1 MCNSNLDQIDSKT
14 KNQCVNEIIYNNH
27 KNLVYKVFSD
37 QQLRGDEFEIEVED
51 EDDEDEEVQNILV
64 SAFSKNKDILC
75 VRLANASQEAED
87 SGDNSYDVIEI
98 DSSKPEVPPP
108 DQQEEE

>member
-1 MCNSNLDQIDSKT
+1 MH
-14 KNQCVNEIIYNNH
+14 NNH

-37 QQLRGDEFEIEVED
+37 QELRGDEVEIEVED

-64 SAFSKNKDILC
+64 STFGKNKDILC
-75 VRLANASQEAED
+75 VRLANASQESED

-108 DQQEEE
+108 DQQEEQKQPAEE